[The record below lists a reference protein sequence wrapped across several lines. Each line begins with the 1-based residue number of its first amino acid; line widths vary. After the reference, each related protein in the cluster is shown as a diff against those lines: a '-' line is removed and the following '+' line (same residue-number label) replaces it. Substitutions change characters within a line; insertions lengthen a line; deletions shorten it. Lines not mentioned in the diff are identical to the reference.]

1 MTLQQSG
8 GVTRPVLFGV
18 TAIGML
24 SLTLAHAHGPAAW
37 IQQGGYK
44 NGLGELCCGE
54 RDCVELAAADIQ
66 ITPGG
71 YVVKATSETI
81 PFSEATPLPT
91 GTFWRCDWG
100 GQRKCFFAPPGST

>member
-8 GVTRPVLFGV
+8 GVTRPVLFGLA
-18 TAIGML
+18 TFAIL
-24 SLTLAHAHGPAAW
+24 SLSVAHAHGPAAW
-37 IQQGGYK
+37 IQQDGYK

-81 PFSEATPLPT
+81 PFSEATPSPT

-100 GQRKCFFAPPGST
+100 GQRKCLFAPPGST

>member
-1 MTLQQSG
+1 MRMGRRRGSSRAA
-8 GVTRPVLFGV
+8 TR
-18 TAIGML
+18 TA
-24 SLTLAHAHGPAAW
+24 
-37 IQQGGYK
+37 
-44 NGLGELCCGE
+44 LGELCCGE

-81 PFSEATPLPT
+81 PFSEATPSPT